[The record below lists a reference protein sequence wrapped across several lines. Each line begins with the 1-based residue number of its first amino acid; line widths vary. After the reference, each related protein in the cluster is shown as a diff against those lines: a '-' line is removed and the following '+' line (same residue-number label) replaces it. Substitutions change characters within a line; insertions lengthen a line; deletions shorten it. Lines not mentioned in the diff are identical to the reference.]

1 MVVIFQRAI
10 FTGINKKMALHQH
23 DDTSQLNYCSN
34 ERFSSVSQMASQ
46 MHFAVHCEA
55 VICHRYVLEKLRKD
69 YWLSI
74 LFNLIYRQF
83 NLRQLSD
90 TLLMGLAGKIRP
102 S

>member
-1 MVVIFQRAI
+1 MKGSA
-10 FTGINKKMALHQH
+10 
-23 DDTSQLNYCSN
+23 
-34 ERFSSVSQMASQ
+34 SSVSQMASQ
-46 MHFAVHCEA
+46 MHFAVHCES

-90 TLLMGLAGKIRP
+90 TQLMGLAGKIRP